1 MKAAGV
7 ILNFAFRH
15 YQMLARILAWAGI
28 LTIVVLSVVP
38 AEERLLTGFAVP
50 LEHFAAFASVAA
62 AFAIGYDLLLGRM
75 VLLAF
80 LFCAAIEV
88 AQIPLETRHARFSDF
103 IIDFIASCAAIAL
116 VYLGRRK
123 KRQAVLPMS

>member
-1 MKAAGV
+1 MKAAVLIG
-7 ILNFAFRH
+7 FRH

-50 LEHFAAFASVAA
+50 FEHFAAFASVAA
-62 AFAIGYDLLLGRM
+62 AFAIGYDMSPGRM

-80 LFCAAIEV
+80 LFCAGIEL
-88 AQIPLETRHARFSDF
+88 AQIPLETRHARVSDF
-103 IIDFIASCAAIAL
+103 IVDFVASCFAIAL
-116 VYLGRRK
+116 VTLSKRK
-123 KRQAVLPMS
+123 GLLPAN